1 MPTPINLIN
10 MKKILLILL
19 VLANCM
25 AAQAQYS
32 KDNPRAMGDKAFDNK
47 DWYEAAYYYR
57 KAAEGMSLIT
67 QQAIPYT
74 GGGKSAKKDV
84 KGVKPEERAYI
95 SFRLGES
102 YRGYE
107 NYLEAQPWYFKV
119 LEENNEAQYP
129 LSRLWYGVCL
139 RATQNFDEA
148 IKQLTQFNQAYS
160 GDAKYK
166 AIAEKEIRNCRFAKE
181 EYKYPLLIEVTKR
194 GGSWNSDG
202 SDYALWQRDGN
213 SYFTSSRFVKDDKTH
228 LNRIYTMANKDAGQP
243 QIIKFKSD
251 ENIKDLEYGTPSFT
265 PDGQRIYFTRWFKVG
280 SKSTYA
286 IYTSKMEGADWG
298 TPQKLNTNVNTDGYN
313 AIQPFVTADGKQLYF
328 VSTKPGGQGGDDIWV
343 ADLGSDGNPTN
354 SRNLGSDINTSMNE
368 QAPYYDIQNKRLVYS
383 SKGFLGL
390 GGFDFFESFNSD
402 GKWTTPEN
410 MGYPMNSAKDD
421 LYYVPDNADQ
431 NKFYISSDRE
441 SDCCLNLFEVTD
453 KRHLLTGIVVD
464 CDTRTALAGVKV
476 SFVDSLTKQTIK
488 QLVTDKTARY
498 SFDVKTRRPY
508 NLVLE
513 KEGYFSKVL
522 PVPASGQMKGDTLFN
537 PEICLQAFQV
547 DKPIVIKNVLYDYDK
562 ATLRPESK
570 TVLDELVIIMK
581 DNPKIKIEL
590 AAHTDSKGSDAYN
603 YKLSQKRAQAC
614 VDYIITM
621 GIDES
626 RIYAKGYGESRPI
639 APNTL
644 PDGKDNPEGR
654 QLNRRTEFKVLK
666 LE

>member
-1 MPTPINLIN
+1 

-19 VLANCM
+19 ILGNCI
-25 AAQAQYS
+25 AAKAQYS
-32 KDNPRAMGDKAFDNK
+32 KDNPRALADKAFDNK

-67 QQAIPYT
+67 QQSIPYT
-74 GGGKSAKKDV
+74 GGGKSVKKDP
-84 KGVKPEERAYI
+84 KGLKPEEKAYI

-119 LEENNEAQYP
+119 LEENQEAQYP

-148 IKQLTQFNQAYS
+148 IKQLTQFNQAYN
-160 GDAKYK
+160 GDVKYK
-166 AIAEKEIRNCRFAKE
+166 AIAEKEIRNCKFAKE
-181 EYKYPLLIEVTKR
+181 AYKYSLLIEVVKR

-202 SDYALWQRDGN
+202 SDYALWQRDAN
-213 SYFTSSRFVKDDKTH
+213 SYFTSSRFIKDEKTH
-228 LNRIYTMANKDAGQP
+228 LNRIYTMANNAGQP
-243 QIIKFKSD
+243 QVIKFKSD
-251 ENIKDLEYGTPSFT
+251 EKIKDLEYGTPSFT
-265 PDGQRIYFTRWFKVG
+265 PDGQRMYFTRWFKVG

-286 IYTSKMEGADWG
+286 IYTSKMEGAEWG
-298 TPQKLNTNVNTDGYN
+298 TPQKLNNNVNTDGYN
-313 AIQPFVTADGKQLYF
+313 SIQPFVTADGKSLYF

-343 ADLGSDGNPTN
+343 ADLGADGSPGN
-354 SRNLGSDINTSMNE
+354 SRNLGSDINTSMDE
-368 QAPYYDIQNKRLVYS
+368 QAPYYDIQSKRLVYS
-383 SKGFLGL
+383 SKGFIGL
-390 GGFDFFESFNSD
+390 GGFDFFESLESD
-402 GKWTTPEN
+402 GKWTTPVN

-441 SDCCLNLFEVTD
+441 SDCCLNLFEVND
-453 KRHLLTGIVVD
+453 KRHLLSGIVVD
-464 CDTRTALAGVKV
+464 CDTRTALPGVKV
-476 SFVDSLTKQTIK
+476 SFIDSLTKQTIK
-488 QLVTDKTARY
+488 QIVTDKTARY

-508 NLVLE
+508 NLLLE
-513 KEGYFSKVL
+513 KDGYFSKVL
-522 PVPASGQMKGDTLFN
+522 PVPASGEMKGDTLFN
-537 PEICLQAFQV
+537 PEICLQAFMI
-547 DKPIVIKNVLYDYDK
+547 DKPIVIKNVLYDYNK
-562 ATLRPESK
+562 ADLRPESK
-570 TVLDELVIIMK
+570 VVLNELVTIMK
-581 DNPKIKIEL
+581 DNPKIKVEL
-590 AAHTDSKGSDAYN
+590 GAHTDSKGRDAYN
-603 YKLSQKRAQAC
+603 YELSQKRAQAC
-614 VDYIITM
+614 VDYIILM

-644 PDGKDNPEGR
+644 PDGKDNPDGR

>member
-1 MPTPINLIN
+1 
-10 MKKILLILL
+10 
-19 VLANCM
+19 M
-25 AAQAQYS
+25 AAKAQYN
-32 KDNPRAMGDKAFDNK
+32 KDNPRALGDKAFDNK

-67 QQAIPYT
+67 RQSIPYT
-74 GGGKSAKKDV
+74 GGGKSAKKDT
-84 KGVKPEERAYI
+84 KNIKPEERAYI

-148 IKQLTQFNQAYS
+148 IKQLTQFNQAYR
-160 GDAKYK
+160 GEARYK
-166 AIAEKEIRNCRFAKE
+166 DIAEKEIRNCQFAKE
-181 EYKYPLLIEVTKR
+181 QYKYPLLIDVAKR

-213 SYFTSSRFVKDDKTH
+213 SFFTSSRFVKDDKTH
-228 LNRIYTMANKDAGQP
+228 LNRIYTMANKNAGQP
-243 QIIKFKSD
+243 QVIKFKSD
-251 ENIKDLEYGTPSFT
+251 ENIKELEYGTPSFT
-265 PDGQRIYFTRWFKVG
+265 PDGQRMYFTRWFKAG

-286 IYTSKMEGADWG
+286 IYTSKMEGAEWG
-298 TPQKLNTNVNTDGYN
+298 RPQKLNTNVNADGYN
-313 AIQPFVTADGKQLYF
+313 TIQPFVTADGKQLYF

-343 ADLGSDGNPTN
+343 ADLGNDGNPIN
-354 SRNLGSDINTSMNE
+354 SRNLGDVINTSMDE

-402 GKWTTPEN
+402 GKWTVPAN
-410 MGYPMNSAKDD
+410 MGYPINSAKDD
-421 LYYVPDNADQ
+421 LYYVPDNTEQ

-441 SDCCLNLFEVTD
+441 SDCCLSLFEVKD
-453 KRHLLTGIVVD
+453 KRYLLTGIVVD
-464 CDTRTALAGVKV
+464 CDTRKALPGVKV
-476 SFVDSLTKQTIK
+476 SFVDSLSKQTIK
-488 QLVTDKTARY
+488 QLITDKTARY
-498 SFDVKTRRPY
+498 SFDVRNRKPY
-508 NLVLE
+508 KLILE
-513 KEGYFSKVL
+513 KDGYFSKVL
-522 PVPASGQMKGDTLFN
+522 PVPASGEMKGDTLFN
-537 PEICLQAFQV
+537 PEICLQAFEV

-570 TVLDELVIIMK
+570 TVLNELITIMK
-581 DNPKIKIEL
+581 DNPKIKVEL
-590 AAHTDSKGSDAYN
+590 SAHTDSKGSDAYN
-603 YKLSQKRAQAC
+603 YKLSQRRAQAC
-614 VDYIITM
+614 VDYIISM

-626 RIYAKGYGESRPI
+626 RIYAKGYGKTRPI

-644 PDGKDNPEGR
+644 PNGKDNPEGR